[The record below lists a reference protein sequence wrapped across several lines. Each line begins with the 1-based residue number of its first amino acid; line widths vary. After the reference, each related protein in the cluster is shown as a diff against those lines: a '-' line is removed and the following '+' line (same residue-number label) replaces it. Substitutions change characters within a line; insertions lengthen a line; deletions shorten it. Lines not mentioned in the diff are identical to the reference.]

1 MAIDKALYQA
11 PLGMD
16 ALANEP
22 DIEIEIEDPEEV
34 NIRAD
39 GVEIEIRPGEEEG
52 EFNANLAEQMDA
64 GELSSLVG
72 ELLDDVKN
80 DLSFFIGFK
89 ISVETHIF
97 HKLPGPIGVFMKNNL
112 TVRLIKGFYQNDHL
126 SMSLI
131 QVIQRHPIKR

>member
-1 MAIDKALYQA
+1 MAIDKALNQA
-11 PLGMD
+11 PMGLGMEEVETM
-16 ALANEP
+16 EP
-22 DIEIEIEDPEEV
+22 DLEIEIEDPEEV

-80 DLSFFIGFK
+80 DLSARKDWENIYKEG
-89 ISVETHIF
+89 
-97 HKLPGPIGVFMKNNL
+97 L
-112 TVRLIKGFYQNDHL
+112 TLLG
-126 SMSLI
+126 
-131 QVIQRHPIKR
+131 